1 MDCFSLQA
9 LGDTSDS
16 LLSETFSNNS
26 NNVSNANSNDSNIE
40 NQAKQSDPKQRV
52 LLACFYPYNC
62 LFFDY
67 SLHAYYFPR
76 KKNTTTNTRIV

>member
-16 LLSETFSNNS
+16 LLSEVLSNDS
-26 NNVSNANSNDSNIE
+26 NNVSIANSNDSNAE

-52 LLACFYPYNC
+52 FTCF
-62 LFFDY
+62 
-67 SLHAYYFPR
+67 
-76 KKNTTTNTRIV
+76 